1 MKMKRKWALITI
13 MVIVLAVVISFPLI
27 GFGEKNFI
35 ELSLGTKMPP
45 DSIEGVAYQKFADLV
60 EEKSNGELIVI
71 VYPSEQLGDN
81 MTQTD
86 NVLLGTQDMF
96 AEGSDILSRFD
107 KDYALASLPYLFRD
121 YDHFHKTFTGPIGQR
136 MSENLLKKGLRIL
149 NEKRNFRRGP
159 YRVIC
164 STFPIRSIEDVQ
176 GLKMRAFDTST
187 YVQAWVHLGAKPLV
201 IAWSETYLAIK
212 QNMVDAVTTPISLV
226 CSMSFTEVAPH
237 VTNINEYMQDIV
249 IFINNNK
256 FESLSAEHQNILV
269 EAANE
274 AGEVGTQLL
283 FDELDGEIQKMKD
296 RDKAVFYDIDTEPF
310 RERLRDFYYT
320 LEDKGYFSKG
330 IIDEILNM

>member
-81 MTQTD
+81 MTQT
-86 NVLLGTQDMF
+86 
-96 AEGSDILSRFD
+96 
-107 KDYALASLPYLFRD
+107 LASLPYLFRD